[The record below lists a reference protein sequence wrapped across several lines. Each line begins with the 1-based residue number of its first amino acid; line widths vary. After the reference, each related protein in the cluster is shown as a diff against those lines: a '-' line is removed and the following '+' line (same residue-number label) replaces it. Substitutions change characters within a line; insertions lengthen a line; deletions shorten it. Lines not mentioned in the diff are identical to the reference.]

1 MKVFLQS
8 KTSNQQLKSFQ
19 MSLVGREV
27 VLGVGGGIAA
37 YKSCEL
43 LRRLQDRGYLITVVP
58 TPSSLNFVGKAT
70 WEALSG
76 RPVNTQ
82 VWENVHTVPHISLAE
97 STNFFVIAP
106 ATADLIARLA
116 AGRADDLLTNLV
128 LASDAPKMLV
138 PAMHPSMW
146 LDPATVANVATLRSR
161 GFMIMDPDVGR
172 LTGKDI
178 GPGRFPEVPSIIE
191 RFDELTGNVQDL
203 KGKRVLVTA
212 GGTREAIDPVR
223 FIGNKSSG
231 KQGIAIALA
240 ARNRG
245 AHVHLI
251 AANFDT
257 TSLEGIEV
265 SNVESAADMH
275 KVLLE
280 QFTTCDILIM
290 SAAVADA
297 KPKNFSLEKIKKALL
312 GSIELEENPDLLASV
327 ASSKKNQIVI
337 GFAAETKDHLQ
348 EARRKL
354 EAKGLDLIY
363 VNDVTGGAI
372 FGQDQTMGT
381 MLLRNDAD
389 IAVKEV
395 SKDALGNLLLDQAIR
410 QLG

>member
-1 MKVFLQS
+1 
-8 KTSNQQLKSFQ
+8 
-19 MSLVGREV
+19 MSLLGREV
-27 VLGVGGGIAA
+27 ILGVGGGIAA

-43 LRRLQDRGYLITVVP
+43 LRRLQDRGYLLTVVP

-82 VWENVHTVPHISLAE
+82 VWESVHTVPHIALAE
-97 STNFFVIAP
+97 RANFFLIAP
-106 ATADLIARLA
+106 ATADLIARIA
-116 AGRADDLLTNLV
+116 QGRADDLLTNLI
-128 LASDAPKMLV
+128 LASDVPKMIV

-146 LDPATVANVATLRSR
+146 LDPATVANVKTLRDR
-161 GFMIMDPDVGR
+161 GYLVMDPEVGR
-172 LTGKDI
+172 LTGDDI
-178 GPGRFPEVPSIIE
+178 GPGRFPEVPSIIHN
-191 RFDELTGNVQDL
+191 FDQMTGQTQDL

-231 KQGIAIALA
+231 KQGIAIAKAAA
-240 ARNRG
+240 ARG
-245 AHVHLI
+245 ADVHLI

-257 TSLEGIEV
+257 DALSGIHV
-265 SNVESAADMH
+265 TKVESTSDM
-275 KVLLE
+275 KQALDSNFD
-280 QFTTCDILIM
+280 QCDILIM

-297 KPKNFSLEKIKKALL
+297 RPKSSAVDKIKKAFL
-312 GSIELEENPDLLASV
+312 GSIELEENPDLIATVSARKSHQV
-327 ASSKKNQIVI
+327 IV

-354 EAKGLDLIY
+354 ESKGLDLIY
-363 VNDVTGGAI
+363 VNDVSGGAI

-381 MLLRNDAD
+381 ILLRNDAD

-395 SKDALGNLLLDQAIR
+395 SKDALGNLLLDHAIR

>member
-1 MKVFLQS
+1 MS
-8 KTSNQQLKSFQ
+8 QL
-19 MSLVGREV
+19 GPEI

-43 LRRLQDRGYLITVVP
+43 LRRLQDRGYQVTVVP

-76 RPVNTQ
+76 RPVNVQ

-97 STNFFVIAP
+97 QSEYFVIAP

-128 LASDAPKMLV
+128 LASNSPKMLV

-146 LDPATVANVATLRSR
+146 LDPATVANVQTLRDR
-161 GFMIMDPDVGR
+161 GFKVMEPEVGR
-172 LTGKDI
+172 LTGSDE
-178 GPGRFPEVPSIIE
+178 GQGRFPETASIVKE
-191 RFDELTGNVQDL
+191 FDELTGNISDL
-203 KGKRVLVTA
+203 VGKRVLVTA
-212 GGTREAIDPVR
+212 GGTRENIDPVR
-223 FIGNKSSG
+223 FIGNRSSG

-240 ARNRG
+240 AKRRG
-245 AHVHLI
+245 ALVHLI
-251 AANFDT
+251 AANVDEKDVRGIQT
-257 TSLEGIEV
+257 THVV
-265 SNVESAADMH
+265 STQEMH
-275 KVLLE
+275 EALTE
-280 QFTTCDILIM
+280 QFPQCDILIM

-297 KPKNFSLEKIKKALL
+297 RPKLVSFEKIKKTLL
-312 GSIELEENPDLLASV
+312 GTIELTPNTDLIAEM
-327 ASSKKNQIVI
+327 SKSKTNQLMI

-348 EARRKL
+348 EARRKM
-354 EAKGLDLIY
+354 ESKGLDLIY
-363 VNDVTGGAI
+363 VNDVSGGAI
-372 FGQDQTMGT
+372 FGKDKTMGT
-381 MLLRNDAD
+381 ILTRNGAD